1 MREGSTKVYLKKN
14 YANRGMEEK
23 ECDNVKKT
31 EETERYKIPNEKPNP
46 SLLPDCLIP
55 MTEKQT
61 NKKKKK
67 TRMRHTSRLGSPRSL
82 LSKRKQ
88 CHCFARVQSALCP
101 IKDFSLSI
109 LLLVLYVAVPSLFCR
124 RQLLE

>member
-1 MREGSTKVYLKKN
+1 
-14 YANRGMEEK
+14 MEEK

-61 NKKKKK
+61 NKKKKNKDAPHIEIGFSPLSPIQEK
-67 TRMRHTSRLGSPRSL
+67 TM
-82 LSKRKQ
+82 
-88 CHCFARVQSALCP
+88 
-101 IKDFSLSI
+101 
-109 LLLVLYVAVPSLFCR
+109 SLFCASPKR
-124 RQLLE
+124 SMSDQGL